1 MTKYTKRFFKTTKAR
16 PSRALRAS
24 LRLLFLSSALISLTA
39 CGARFKMW
47 AADDFVV
54 LDEHSGYDYRATTPE
69 GLVIAVRDIDNER
82 SHGELPFW
90 TKAIE
95 DELRLDQGYALLDTK
110 SITTRQGHTGTQLRF
125 GLDREGEAHIYIV
138 SIFVTKKRVFLIE
151 AGGTEAQMKRHHAQ
165 IEWSV
170 NEFVIRRG

>member
-1 MTKYTKRFFKTTKAR
+1 
-16 PSRALRAS
+16 
-24 LRLLFLSSALISLTA
+24 
-39 CGARFKMW
+39 MW